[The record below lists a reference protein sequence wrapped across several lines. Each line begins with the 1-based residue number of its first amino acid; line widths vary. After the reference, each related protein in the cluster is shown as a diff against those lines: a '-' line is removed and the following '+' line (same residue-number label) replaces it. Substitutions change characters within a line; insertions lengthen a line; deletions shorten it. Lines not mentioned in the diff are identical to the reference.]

1 MTFQELL
8 RKSVP
13 RYLISI
19 RDVSLTLGKSLSAT
33 LFVHAMSNK
42 KFMAIDHI
50 AELNRIKKELNKP
63 FTRGVLQKELKK
75 AGIPS
80 NPVFF
85 ACLSKYK
92 IIKRVSRAEFVFS
105 NNNPIYYKLLETV
118 YIDYAN
124 RLDKYAKKYAET
136 RASKTQKVE
145 EAIQLLKS
153 MGYQI
158 FAPVKDLYALL

>member
-1 MTFQELL
+1 M
-8 RKSVP
+8 
-13 RYLISI
+13 
-19 RDVSLTLGKSLSAT
+19 TLGKSLSVT
-33 LFVHAMSNK
+33 LLLIAMSNK

-105 NNNPIYYKLLETV
+105 NNNPIYYKFNVLL
-118 YIDYAN
+118 
-124 RLDKYAKKYAET
+124 KKYCRFCGSVHIFPIEVYKRVPKELT
-136 RASKTQKVE
+136 RVHIFYADGSNRTIDTGAVS
-145 EAIQLLKS
+145 IQ
-153 MGYQI
+153 
-158 FAPVKDLYALL
+158 